1 MRAAVV
7 VVAVVLVV
15 GLTGAIV
22 TLADS
27 GAAGDFAR
35 TQERL
40 GAVNPS
46 QLATLIA
53 ENSRPQAGSGGT
65 PARTATC
72 VSHGRGLLQNPW
84 SCTVRSPSRGNAA
97 RKTVRYRVIVSSSGS
112 ITAVTAGGGVPIGA
126 CCVETGVG
134 S

>member
-7 VVAVVLVV
+7 AVAVLLLV

-27 GAAGDFAR
+27 GAAGDFAG
-35 TQERL
+35 TQESL

-53 ENSRPQAGSGGT
+53 ENSRPRVGSGRT

-72 VSHGRGLLQNPW
+72 VSHGRGLLRNPW
-84 SCTVRSPSRGNAA
+84 SCTVRSPSPRHAA
-97 RKTVRYRVIVSSSGS
+97 RKTVTYRVIVSASGS
-112 ITAVTAGGGVPIGA
+112 VTAVTAGGVPIGA